1 MPPYMGWIE
10 DGELVQQMIDI
21 KVPGLETLHLTHLV
35 LDFNGTLAR
44 DGEILEGVRERL
56 ENLARQMEIHVLTAD
71 TFGTVQEAMASIP
84 CRTIVVPG
92 TAQAE
97 AKAKHVHELGRD
109 CVVAIG
115 NGRNDRLMLQNAR
128 LGMAVMQEEGAA
140 PQTLLAADVAVP
152 DINCALDLVIHPLRL
167 IATLRD

>member
-1 MPPYMGWIE
+1 MMEIN
-10 DGELVQQMIDI
+10 I
-21 KVPGLETLHLTHLV
+21 PGLKALRLTHLV

-44 DGEILEGVRERL
+44 DGKVLEGVRERL
-56 ENLARQMEIHVLTAD
+56 ETLARELEIHVLTAD
-71 TFGTVQEAMASIP
+71 TFGTVQEAMAGIP
-84 CRTIVVPG
+84 CRTIVVPD

-109 CVVAIG
+109 GVVAIG

-128 LGMAVMQEEGAA
+128 LAIAVMQEEGAS
-140 PQTLLAADVAVP
+140 PQVFLAADVAVP
-152 DINCALDLVIHPLRL
+152 DINCALDLLIHPLRL